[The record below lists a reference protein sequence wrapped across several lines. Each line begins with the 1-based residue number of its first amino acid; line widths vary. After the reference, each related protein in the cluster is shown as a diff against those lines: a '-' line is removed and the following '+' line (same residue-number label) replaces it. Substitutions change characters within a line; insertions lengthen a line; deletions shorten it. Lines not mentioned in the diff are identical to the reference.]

1 MNHWKTLDTMMRKM
15 RQLGDTIWHFPGY
28 RWEPTPKNWEELTD
42 EECLKILGFKNDE
55 DETMQE

>member
-1 MNHWKTLDTMMRKM
+1 MMRKM

-55 DETMQE
+55 DETMQDYE